1 MSERYTIA
9 RINLDEE
16 DFEILVKPEPAY
28 SYRLGKLT
36 SLSQVL
42 ASDTIYSDANKGMKS
57 SDEKL
62 KKSFGTLD
70 VQKIADTILKKGTLQ
85 LTTEQRR
92 KMTEEKRRQIITFIS
107 RNCVDPKTKLPHPL
121 TRVEQAMGQIH
132 YSIDPFKSTEE
143 QSNEVIKLLRL
154 ILPLT
159 MEKVIVSV
167 QIPQQ
172 YAGRVYGTVK
182 GFGIIKREEWR
193 SDGSWSG
200 VLEMSA
206 GLYAPFLDKL
216 GAATK
221 GNLEAKI
228 IQ

>member
-42 ASDTIYSDANKGMKS
+42 ASDTIYSDANKGMKA

>member
-1 MSERYTIA
+1 
-9 RINLDEE
+9 
-16 DFEILVKPEPAY
+16 
-28 SYRLGKLT
+28 
-36 SLSQVL
+36 
-42 ASDTIYSDANKGMKS
+42 
-57 SDEKL
+57 
-62 KKSFGTLD
+62 
-70 VQKIADTILKKGTLQ
+70 
-85 LTTEQRR
+85 
-92 KMTEEKRRQIITFIS
+92 MTEEKRRQIITFIS

>member
-9 RINLDEE
+9 RINLDGE
-16 DFEILVKPEPAY
+16 DFEILVKPEPAF
-28 SYRLGKLT
+28 SYRLGRIA

-42 ASDTIYSDANKGMKS
+42 VSDTIYSDANKGMRTS
-57 SDEKL
+57 EEKL

-70 VQKIADTILKKGTLQ
+70 VQKIADTILRKGTLQ

-107 RNCVDPKTKLPHPL
+107 QNCVDPKTKLPHPP
-121 TRVEQAMGQIH
+121 TRIEQAMGQIH

-143 QSNEVIKLLRL
+143 QSNEVIKLLRS
-154 ILPLT
+154 IIPLT
-159 MEKVIVSV
+159 MEKLMVSV
-167 QIPQQ
+167 RIPPQ
-172 YAGRVYGTVK
+172 YAGKVYGTVK

-200 VLEMSA
+200 VLEMPA

-216 GAATK
+216 GGATK

>member
-42 ASDTIYSDANKGMKS
+42 ASDTIYSDANKGMKA

-121 TRVEQAMGQIH
+121 TRIEQAMGQIH

>member
-16 DFEILVKPEPAY
+16 DFEILVKPESAY

-42 ASDTIYSDANKGMKS
+42 ASDTIYSDANKGMKA

-121 TRVEQAMGQIH
+121 TRIEQAMGQIH

-143 QSNEVIKLLRL
+143 QSNEVIKLLRQ

>member
-42 ASDTIYSDANKGMKS
+42 ASDTIYSDANKGMKA

-143 QSNEVIKLLRL
+143 QSNEVIKLLRQ

>member
-121 TRVEQAMGQIH
+121 TRIEQAMGQIH

>member
-16 DFEILVKPEPAY
+16 DFEILVKPESAY